1 MSLRQALI
9 VWRSLFRLIEGT
21 VCNVCLGSLL
31 VTIRSFFLTPRFC
44 VTGYSSTQL
53 WWITLVCFISGEWVS
68 RGSNPREVSDLV
80 TRTSVLYLTTFTLS
94 YLVLVASL
102 CQDTMGYCMNN
113 HEYIQVNFFRWN
125 ALFWSRSIMLFLET
139 TFFHNEWGFPIFG
152 LILWIRI
159 WFAFYDTFFLLPQ
172 KKCVLFV
179 LHMTAD
185 VFCTLNLALQLL

>member
-1 MSLRQALI
+1 M
-9 VWRSLFRLIEGT
+9 
-21 VCNVCLGSLL
+21 CLGSLL
-31 VTIRSFFLTPRFC
+31 VTIRSFLTPRIC

-102 CQDTMGYCMNN
+102 CQDTMEYCMNN
-113 HEYIQVNFFRWN
+113 HEYIQVIFFRWS

-139 TFFHNEWGFPIFG
+139 TFFQNGWRFPIFG
-152 LILWIRI
+152 QILWISI
-159 WFAFYDTFFLLPQ
+159 WYAFFGTFFNLPQ
-172 KKCVLFV
+172 KSVSCLSCIWQPKF
-179 LHMTAD
+179 
-185 VFCTLNLALQLL
+185 FCTTDLRDHSFLALQLLY